1 MLNIN
6 LEGNKNMSELEL
18 AIIDLL
24 NVTGYDIESIRNHFI
39 QEEMVEDIEFA
50 LKNLI
55 NEGYIVRIGER
66 YVIG

>member
-1 MLNIN
+1 
-6 LEGNKNMSELEL
+6 MSELEL

>member
-1 MLNIN
+1 
-6 LEGNKNMSELEL
+6 MSELEL

-50 LKNLI
+50 LNNLI
-55 NEGYIVRIGER
+55 NEVYVVRIGER

>member
-1 MLNIN
+1 
-6 LEGNKNMSELEL
+6 MSELEL

-50 LKNLI
+50 LNNLI
-55 NEGYIVRIGER
+55 KEGYIVRIGER
-66 YVIG
+66 YVRG

>member
-1 MLNIN
+1 
-6 LEGNKNMSELEL
+6 MSELEL
-18 AIIDLL
+18 AIMDLL

-50 LKNLI
+50 LNNLI

-66 YVIG
+66 YVRGNL